1 MIGGSG
7 WKATGA
13 VSAAR
18 RYRAIWRSHRNDNGE
33 KKTMAK
39 TAIVNPR
46 AANGRFKR
54 GKRRAK
60 SKVRRHGR
68 RRNPAPA
75 SADRNYNPRRRSRRR
90 RLNPGAPAS
99 SVYSAG
105 GYRRKPN
112 PSDLLD
118 FDYLMDTMPAGT
130 LGIWAVR
137 WGLKMAGDF
146 EDNKPGFKHGL
157 AGLLAASV
165 GANAIGSMLGE
176 DKTQIARI
184 GGVSFLGDLFARK
197 SLFED
202 SDWVKENL
210 MLSGV
215 DELEEA
221 TEWDQDFAG
230 FESTSALG
238 DDGADEGSQM
248 FVGPDGTVYQLSGV
262 APDAAQLP
270 GGVGGFESTSQ
281 LGGMPSSESSF
292 GYVR

>member
-1 MIGGSG
+1 
-7 WKATGA
+7 
-13 VSAAR
+13 
-18 RYRAIWRSHRNDNGE
+18 
-33 KKTMAK
+33 MAK

-54 GKRRAK
+54 GGRSKPRRSNKRR
-60 SKVRRHGR
+60 RYGR
-68 RRNPAPA
+68 RRNPSTA
-75 SADRNYNPRRRSRRR
+75 SADRNYNPRRRSKRRR
-90 RLNPGAPAS
+90 RRNPGAPAS

-105 GYRRKPN
+105 GYRRTPN
-112 PSDLLD
+112 PPDLMD
-118 FDYLMDTMPAGT
+118 FDRLVDTMPAGT

-146 EDNKPGFKHGL
+146 EDDKPGFKHGL
-157 AGLLAASV
+157 AGLLAAAV
-165 GANAIGSMLGE
+165 GSNAIGSMLGE
-176 DKTQIARI
+176 DKTSIAYI

-197 SLFED
+197 ALFND

-210 MLSGV
+210 MLAGV
-215 DELEEA
+215 DDLEEA

-230 FESTSALG
+230 FESESALG
-238 DDGADEGSQM
+238 DDEEGAQM

-281 LGGMPSSESSF
+281 LGGVPSSDSSF
-292 GYVR
+292 GYVNR

>member
-1 MIGGSG
+1 
-7 WKATGA
+7 
-13 VSAAR
+13 
-18 RYRAIWRSHRNDNGE
+18 
-33 KKTMAK
+33 MAK

-54 GKRRAK
+54 GGKRR
-60 SKVRRHGR
+60 SKPRRHGR
-68 RRNPAPA
+68 RRRNPAAA
-75 SADRNYNPRRRSRRR
+75 SADRNYNPRRRRRSKRRR
-90 RLNPGAPAS
+90 NPSAPAS
-99 SVYSAG
+99 SAYSAG

-118 FDYLMDTMPAGT
+118 FDYLMDTVPAGT

-176 DKTQIARI
+176 DKTQIAKI

-197 SLFED
+197 ALFED

-215 DELEEA
+215 DDLEEA

-238 DDGADEGSQM
+238 DDEGAQM

-262 APDAAQLP
+262 APDPAQLP
-270 GGVGGFESTSQ
+270 GGMGGFESTSQ
-281 LGGMPSSESSF
+281 LGGMPSAESSF